1 MSLALI
7 ALVVFAGL
15 FVGWNIGANDS
26 ANCIGPSIGA
36 GLIRY
41 RSGILLVA
49 ICAFAGA
56 ILQGEGVVET
66 VGTGIVTEPL
76 SYGAVFVALLTGAF
90 FVAIATFKKIP
101 VSTSQAVVG
110 AVSGIGLAAGL
121 HVDFSKLVI
130 IVQCWVFCP
139 ILSGLLAWFILRVT
153 RMVLARVQA
162 QRLAKR
168 VLSALVLFSGCYSA
182 YFLGANHLGS
192 AIGPI
197 VPLGIMNITILSIL
211 GAAAISIGALTFGRG
226 VAETVGKSITRLDL
240 QSAFAA
246 QISAAFGIHL
256 FTIFGIPVS
265 TSQAIVGAVMGV
277 GLAHGIRTVSKRK
290 IGEIVVGWVATPLIS
305 GATAFGI
312 YWIIL
317 KVTA

>member
-1 MSLALI
+1 MSFVLI
-7 ALVVFAGL
+7 LLVVFSGL

-26 ANCIGPSIGA
+26 ANCIGPSLGA

-41 RSGILLVA
+41 RFGILLVA
-49 ICAFAGA
+49 IFAFAGA
-56 ILQGEGVVET
+56 ILQGDGVVET

-76 SYGAVFVALLTGAF
+76 SSGAVLVALLTGAF
-90 FVAIATFKKIP
+90 FVAMATLNKIP

-110 AVSGIGLAAGL
+110 AVSGIGLASGL
-121 HVDFSKLVI
+121 HVDFRKI
-130 IVQCWVFCP
+130 ATIVECWVFCP
-139 ILSGLLAWFILRVT
+139 ILSGLMAWCILWVT
-153 RMVLARVQA
+153 KRILSRIHA
-162 QRLAKR
+162 QRQARR
-168 VLSALVLFSGCYSA
+168 VLSALVLVSACYSA

-211 GAAAISIGALTFGRG
+211 GAASISIGALTFGRG

-246 QISAAFGIHL
+246 QISAAFGIHF
-256 FTIFGIPVS
+256 FTIIGIPVS

-290 IGEIVVGWVATPLIS
+290 IAQIAIGWIATPLVS
-305 GATAFGI
+305 GVTAFGI

-317 KVTA
+317 RITL